1 MQSTLESLT
10 YFHAARRQASATGR
24 GGSDK
29 ELFTTSCATNRMLE
43 SSYNLL
49 FGKLALR
56 CLFEDYFEEARH
68 FSTRIMLKPID
79 DPHVDLIATPIQ
91 VSGPLDHKP
100 DENIVGNALFR
111 WQSDIYDPHTFMD
124 LFVSN
129 TDPVLLVRSSAYYP
143 QYGVGAF
150 GFFPVLLKKRHIP
163 IPRLSYGS
171 LFRGLW
177 CYGFEIWVV
186 KSVHWSDTNAFLLFN
201 LIIVFGAYV
210 GLYLSGNCDSLTS
223 YSNFMGDEFPKSA
236 WLVSKMGRLTAGV
249 QYEPNFRSKEGTR
262 YNNLEN
268 WSCAIGYGLGSGSPL
283 SPSFNFGLEL
293 ARSSQFIAS
302 FYQHVVV
309 QRRVKNP
316 IEEKEVVGIT
326 NYIDFGFELQ
336 TRFDDDKTSS
346 PNADSTFQVAASWQA
361 NKNFL
366 VKGKA
371 GPLSSSIA
379 LAFKSWW
386 KPSFTFNIS
395 GIFSSSN
402 CFLQGLSMKYYQRA
416 DPNFVMLTPN
426 KEHLAEGIHWKH
438 GQRPVLQ
445 SDVDSGNFDGIP
457 RELRPLGKIF
467 QSLLSSCP
475 SSGMAAYSLSLLPT
489 TNFPSA
495 PTLSRSRTSSTFSL
509 SSPPSSLLRNP
520 TRSTPILS
528 ALRNSPNSDSIIP
541 SDHRC
546 NNVCKFL
553 LEKTPFASALD
564 SLFVLCASVALS
576 LALLVAD
583 VDSAS
588 AFVVTTARKLQ
599 SDELATVRLF
609 QENTPSVVYITNL
622 AVRQDA
628 FTLDVLEVPQ
638 GSGSGFV
645 WDKVGHIVTNF
656 HVIRGASDLKVTL
669 SDQTTYDAKVVGFD
683 QDKDVAVLRV
693 DAPKD
698 KLRPIPIGV
707 SSDLLVGQ
715 KVYAI
720 GNPFGLDHT
729 LTTGVIS
736 GLRREISS
744 AATGRPIQDVIQT
757 DAAINPG
764 NSGGPLLDSAGSLIG
779 INTAIY
785 SPSGASSGV
794 GFSIPVD
801 TVGGIVDQLVK
812 FGKVTRPILGIKFA
826 PDQSVE
832 QLGVG
837 GVLVLDAPANGPAG
851 KAGLRSTKRDGYGR
865 LILGDIITSVNGKKI
880 SNGSDLYRVL
890 DQCKVG
896 DQITV
901 EVLRG
906 DHKEKIPV
914 ILEPTPEET

>member
-79 DPHVDLIATPIQ
+79 DPHVDLIAT

-111 WQSDIYDPHTFMD
+111 WQR
-124 LFVSN
+124 VSSE
-129 TDPVLLVRSSAYYP
+129 D
-143 QYGVGAF
+143 YGVMG
-150 GFFPVLLKKRHIP
+150 LR
-163 IPRLSYGS
+163 YGS
-171 LFRGLW
+171 
-177 CYGFEIWVV
+177 
-186 KSVHWSDTNAFLLFN
+186 SN
-201 LIIVFGAYV
+201 LSIGAT
-210 GLYLSGNCDSLTS
+210 LMPFSL
-223 YSNFMGDEFPKSA
+223 GDEFPKSA

-395 GIFSSSN
+395 ATRDRTVGNTSFGFGIHVDNLREAS
-402 CFLQGLSMKYYQRA
+402 YQRA

-720 GNPFGLDHT
+720 GNPVNTRDLIANNVLFVLTLHFNTLQFGLDHT